1 VAKRSVAV
9 DEVLQMFR
17 DGKSAGEISV
27 VRGTSMYIT
36 ISNLLRLIGQG
47 KLRRSD
53 VFYSIP
59 RERREPVTTIIDV
72 DVTADPQR
80 VKKELEQDGHAI
92 PLADVQ
98 VVCAFYDRD
107 AAFGD
112 MYEDLRSI
120 ECELHWLVRHIL
132 VERFGEG
139 ESGWWRQGVPGPIRI
154 QLVSRREEDP
164 EPRTEPYF
172 YTDLMHLWEII
183 NKNWPAMVDRLPKPA
198 RDKPRLKS
206 DVVRLNRIRNQ
217 VMHPV
222 RGEQLGE
229 EHFEFVRDLR
239 IKLGFRVDLSAT
251 EGMPDGIS

>member
-1 VAKRSVAV
+1 VTKRSVSM
-9 DEVLQMFR
+9 DEVLRMFR

-27 VRGTSMYIT
+27 VRGTSMHIT

-59 RERREPVTTIIDV
+59 REWREPIITIIDV
-72 DVTADPQR
+72 GATTDPER
-80 VKKELEQDGHAI
+80 VKKELDLNGHPV
-92 PLADVQ
+92 PLGDVQ

-107 AAFGD
+107 SPFGD

-132 VERFGEG
+132 VERYGDG
-139 ESGWWRQGVPGPIRI
+139 ESGWWRQGVPRPIRT
-154 QLVSRREEDP
+154 QLVTRREEDP
-164 EPRTEPYF
+164 EPRTEAYF
-172 YTDLMHLWEII
+172 YTDLIHLWEII
-183 NKNWPAMVDRLPKPA
+183 DKNWPVMVDRLPKLA
-198 RDKPRLKS
+198 RDKRRLKA
-206 DVVRLNRIRNQ
+206 DVVQLNRIRNQ

-222 RGEQLGE
+222 RGEELGE

-239 IKLGFRVDLSAT
+239 IKLGFRLDLSVT
-251 EGMPDGIS
+251 EGMADGIS

>member
-47 KLRRSD
+47 KPCRSD

-72 DVTADPQR
+72 GVTADPQR
-80 VKKELEQDGHAI
+80 VKKELERGGHAI
-92 PLADVQ
+92 PLVDVQ
-98 VVCAFYDRD
+98 VVCAFYDKD

-132 VERFGEG
+132 VERFGGG
-139 ESGWWRQGVPGPIRI
+139 ESGWWRQGVPRPIRI

-164 EPRTEPYF
+164 EPRTEAYL
-172 YTDLMHLWEII
+172 YTDLIHLWDII
-183 NKNWPAMVDRLPKPA
+183 DKNWP
-198 RDKPRLKS
+198 
-206 DVVRLNRIRNQ
+206 
-217 VMHPV
+217 
-222 RGEQLGE
+222 
-229 EHFEFVRDLR
+229 
-239 IKLGFRVDLSAT
+239 
-251 EGMPDGIS
+251 